1 MKSFGILVSA
11 VALLAT
17 TALAH
22 ANSRVYVATLY
33 GGNERPVL
41 GDLDSYGV
49 ATVTI
54 ASAAGICYSI
64 LLHNTVPNTAAHI
77 HAGPPQV
84 AGGISLVLPINASVP
99 LRIANCVAAPAGLV
113 TALRANSQN
122 FYINVHNPAFGG
134 GAARG
139 QLE

>member
-1 MKSFGILVSA
+1 MKIFGILVSA

-17 TALAH
+17 TGLAQ

-33 GGNERPVL
+33 GGNERPAL
-41 GDLDSYGV
+41 GDLDAYGV

-54 ASAAGICYSI
+54 NSATSICYSI
-64 LLHNTVPNTAAHI
+64 LMHNTVANTAAHI
-77 HAGPPQV
+77 HAGLPQT
-84 AGGISLVLPINASVP
+84 AGPVSLVLPINAAVP
-99 LRIANCVAAPAGLV
+99 LRIANCIAAPAALV
-113 TALRANSQN
+113 TALRANSQT
-122 FYINVHNPAFGG
+122 FYINVHNAVFPG